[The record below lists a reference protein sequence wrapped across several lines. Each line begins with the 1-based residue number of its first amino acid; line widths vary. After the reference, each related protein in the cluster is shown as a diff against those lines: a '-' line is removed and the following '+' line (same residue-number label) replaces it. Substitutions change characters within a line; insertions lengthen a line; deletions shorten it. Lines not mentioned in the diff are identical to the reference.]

1 MKAKQTNHVFGSN
14 NVTKKYVDLFVR
26 DALELIE
33 KCFDRVKELG
43 NDSTQF
49 FKSIDNEAWNL
60 VDMWIQIHGLS
71 SRRCVSVGIINA
83 TRCNLQLKSSK
94 LIEGRSPCY
103 SICTK

>member
-33 KCFDRVKELG
+33 KCFDCVKELG
-43 NDSTQF
+43 NDSIQF

-60 VDMWIQIHGLS
+60 VDMWIQIHGCLKS
-71 SRRCVSVGIINA
+71 NWIPTSIRRCEIMPRLA
-83 TRCNLQLKSSK
+83 
-94 LIEGRSPCY
+94 Y
-103 SICTK
+103 D